1 MENCPLVS
9 VIVCAYN
16 AEQYID
22 ESISSIIN
30 QTYENLEII
39 VINDGS
45 TDLTLS
51 HLEEISKL
59 DKRIKIISNK
69 YNLGFINSLNI
80 GLGCFSGKYFARM
93 DADDIAKPSWIE
105 KIVTYLEKN
114 DHITAMGSYLE
125 IIVEKECG
133 IIGSQYKTGDIW
145 KNPLL
150 HNDICEAMLFYNPI
164 HNNTMIMRANV
175 YREHKLIFN
184 KDYPYAEDYKFWSE
198 VSRLGCLANY
208 PEALVKYRLHGNQT
222 SSVYNHEQNETA
234 KKIKRENITYYLNK
248 IGIDIKVINSVSL
261 LEIYHVD
268 KSNKVL
274 KSILYEMYMSL
285 DKYTITSLLHFIK
298 YHLELFDLK
307 QNLKII
313 KKVHKKNKCYILD
326 RVFRKGNKFQ
336 VF

>member
-1 MENCPLVS
+1 MENPPLVS

-30 QTYENLEII
+30 QSYKNLEII

-51 HLEEISKL
+51 HLEKISKL

-80 GLGCFSGKYFARM
+80 GLGCFSGKYIARM

-133 IIGSQYKTGDIW
+133 IIGSKYKTGDIW

-184 KDYPYAEDYKFWSE
+184 KDYPYTEDYKFWSE

-222 SSVYNHEQNETA
+222 SSVYNHKQNEVA

-313 KKVHKKNKCYILD
+313 KKFI
-326 RVFRKGNKFQ
+326 RKINVIF
-336 VF
+336 

>member
-1 MENCPLVS
+1 MENFPLVS

-45 TDLTLS
+45 TDLTLP
-51 HLEEISKL
+51 HLEKISKL

-222 SSVYNHEQNETA
+222 SSVYNHKQNEVA

-248 IGIDIKVINSVSL
+248 IGIDIKVINSVS
-261 LEIYHVD
+261 
-268 KSNKVL
+268 
-274 KSILYEMYMSL
+274 
-285 DKYTITSLLHFIK
+285 
-298 YHLELFDLK
+298 
-307 QNLKII
+307 
-313 KKVHKKNKCYILD
+313 
-326 RVFRKGNKFQ
+326 
-336 VF
+336 

>member
-1 MENCPLVS
+1 
-9 VIVCAYN
+9 
-16 AEQYID
+16 
-22 ESISSIIN
+22 
-30 QTYENLEII
+30 
-39 VINDGS
+39 
-45 TDLTLS
+45 
-51 HLEEISKL
+51 
-59 DKRIKIISNK
+59 
-69 YNLGFINSLNI
+69 SLNI
-80 GLGCFSGKYFARM
+80 GLGCFSGKYIARM

-145 KNPLL
+145 KNPLI
-150 HNDICEAMLFYNPI
+150 HNEICEAMLFYNPI

-222 SSVYNHEQNETA
+222 SSVYNHKQNEVA

-313 KKVHKKNKCYILD
+313 KKFI
-326 RVFRKGNKFQ
+326 RKINVIF
-336 VF
+336 

>member
-1 MENCPLVS
+1 MENPPLVS

-30 QTYENLEII
+30 QSYENLEII

-51 HLEEISKL
+51 HLEKISKL

-69 YNLGFINSLNI
+69 YSLGFINSLNI
-80 GLGCFSGKYFARM
+80 GLGCFSGKYIARM

-145 KNPLL
+145 KNPLI
-150 HNDICEAMLFYNPI
+150 HNEICEAMLFYNPI

-208 PEALVKYRLHGNQT
+208 PEALVKYRLHGNQA
-222 SSVYNHEQNETA
+222 SSVHNHKQNEVA

-248 IGIDIKVINSVSL
+248 IGIDINVINSVSL

-274 KSILYEMYMSL
+274 
-285 DKYTITSLLHFIK
+285 
-298 YHLELFDLK
+298 
-307 QNLKII
+307 
-313 KKVHKKNKCYILD
+313 
-326 RVFRKGNKFQ
+326 
-336 VF
+336 

>member
-1 MENCPLVS
+1 MENFPLVS

-69 YNLGFINSLNI
+69 YNLEFINSLNI
-80 GLGCFSGKYFARM
+80 GLSCFSGKYIARM
-93 DADDIAKPSWIE
+93 DAD
-105 KIVTYLEKN
+105 
-114 DHITAMGSYLE
+114 
-125 IIVEKECG
+125 
-133 IIGSQYKTGDIW
+133 DIW

-222 SSVYNHEQNETA
+222 SSVYNHKQNEVA

-313 KKVHKKNKCYILD
+313 KKFI
-326 RVFRKGNKFQ
+326 RKINVIF
-336 VF
+336 

>member
-1 MENCPLVS
+1 MENPPLVS

-30 QTYENLEII
+30 QSYENLEII

-51 HLEEISKL
+51 HLEKISKL

-80 GLGCFSGKYFARM
+80 GLGCFSGKYIARM

-125 IIVEKECG
+125 IIVERECG

-145 KNPLL
+145 KNPLI
-150 HNDICEAMLFYNPI
+150 HNEICEAMLFYNPI

-222 SSVYNHEQNETA
+222 SSVYNHKQNEVA

-248 IGIDIKVINSVSL
+248 IGIDIKV
-261 LEIYHVD
+261 
-268 KSNKVL
+268 
-274 KSILYEMYMSL
+274 
-285 DKYTITSLLHFIK
+285 
-298 YHLELFDLK
+298 
-307 QNLKII
+307 
-313 KKVHKKNKCYILD
+313 
-326 RVFRKGNKFQ
+326 
-336 VF
+336 

>member
-1 MENCPLVS
+1 
-9 VIVCAYN
+9 
-16 AEQYID
+16 
-22 ESISSIIN
+22 
-30 QTYENLEII
+30 
-39 VINDGS
+39 
-45 TDLTLS
+45 
-51 HLEEISKL
+51 
-59 DKRIKIISNK
+59 
-69 YNLGFINSLNI
+69 I

-133 IIGSQYKTGDIW
+133 IIGSKYKTGDIW

-184 KDYPYAEDYKFWSE
+184 KDYLYAEDYKFWSE

-222 SSVYNHEQNETA
+222 SSVYNHKQNEVA
-234 KKIKRENITYYLNK
+234 KK
-248 IGIDIKVINSVSL
+248 
-261 LEIYHVD
+261 
-268 KSNKVL
+268 
-274 KSILYEMYMSL
+274 
-285 DKYTITSLLHFIK
+285 
-298 YHLELFDLK
+298 
-307 QNLKII
+307 
-313 KKVHKKNKCYILD
+313 
-326 RVFRKGNKFQ
+326 
-336 VF
+336 

>member
-1 MENCPLVS
+1 NPPLVS

-30 QTYENLEII
+30 QSYENLEII

-51 HLEEISKL
+51 HLEKISKL
-59 DKRIKIISNK
+59 DERIKIISNK

-80 GLGCFSGKYFARM
+80 GLGCFSGKYIARM

-145 KNPLL
+145 KNSLI
-150 HNDICEAMLFYNPI
+150 HNEICEAMLFYNPI

-208 PEALVKYRLHGNQT
+208 PEALVKYRLHGNQA
-222 SSVYNHEQNETA
+222 SSVHNHKQNEVA

-248 IGIDIKVINSVSL
+248 IGIDINVINSVSL

-274 KSILYEMYMSL
+274 KSILYDMYMSL

-298 YHLELFDLK
+298 YHLKLFDLK
-307 QNLKII
+307 QNFMII
-313 KKVHKKNKCYILD
+313 KKFI
-326 RVFRKGNKFQ
+326 RKINVMF
-336 VF
+336 

>member
-1 MENCPLVS
+1 MENPPLVS

-30 QTYENLEII
+30 QSYKNLEII

-133 IIGSQYKTGDIW
+133 IIGSKYKTGDIW

-222 SSVYNHEQNETA
+222 SSVYNHKQNEVA
-234 KKIKRENITYYLNK
+234 KKIKGENITYYLNK

-274 KSILYEMYMSL
+274 KSILYDMYMSL

-298 YHLELFDLK
+298 YHLKLCDLK
-307 QNLKII
+307 QNFKII
-313 KKVHKKNKCYILD
+313 KKFI
-326 RVFRKGNKFQ
+326 RKINVIF
-336 VF
+336 

>member
-1 MENCPLVS
+1 MENPPLVS

-30 QTYENLEII
+30 QSYENLEII

-80 GLGCFSGKYFARM
+80 GLGC
-93 DADDIAKPSWIE
+93 
-105 KIVTYLEKN
+105 
-114 DHITAMGSYLE
+114 
-125 IIVEKECG
+125 
-133 IIGSQYKTGDIW
+133 
-145 KNPLL
+145 
-150 HNDICEAMLFYNPI
+150 
-164 HNNTMIMRANV
+164 
-175 YREHKLIFN
+175 
-184 KDYPYAEDYKFWSE
+184 
-198 VSRLGCLANY
+198 LANY

-222 SSVYNHEQNETA
+222 SSVYNHKQNEVA

-307 QNLKII
+307 QNLKI
-313 KKVHKKNKCYILD
+313 
-326 RVFRKGNKFQ
+326 
-336 VF
+336 